1 MLLLGVIMKRVLN
14 LLVTQEKKLRK
25 ASIPWIML
33 FVSTAGQ
40 ASCSKLA
47 KYAGLSQNNLE
58 HIVEKLVKIES
69 RTGKYDVKN
78 HHSGAYGKYQIMP
91 STAKYY
97 AKKLGIPK
105 HLWKKPYNQDKIFR
119 AIMKANIKSLKKRGY
134 KVSAFSLYATH
145 QQGAGGFNAIM
156 KGKKLTKKLEKNLR
170 QNLPNKLRKVK
181 KSQLR
186 YTWIK
191 YWKNRLG

>member
-1 MLLLGVIMKRVLN
+1 MKRVLN
-14 LLVTQEKKLRK
+14 LFLTQEKKLRK

-33 FVSTAGQ
+33 FVSTTSQ

-47 KYAGLSQNNLE
+47 KFAGMSQGNLE
-58 HIVEKLVKIES
+58 HIVDKLVVIES

-78 HHSGAYGKYQIMP
+78 NASGAYGKYQIMP

-97 AKKLGIPK
+97 AKKLDIPR

-134 KVSAFSLYATH
+134 KISAFSLYATH

-156 KGKKLTKKLEKNLR
+156 KGKTLTKKLEKNLR
-170 QNLPNKLRKVK
+170 QNLPSKLRKVK
-181 KSQLR
+181 KSKLR
-186 YTWIK
+186 VTWIN
-191 YWKNRLG
+191 YWKNKLT

>member
-1 MLLLGVIMKRVLN
+1 MKR
-14 LLVTQEKKLRK
+14 LLRILEVPKKKFRK
-25 ASIPWIML
+25 FSMPLFML
-33 FVSTAGQ
+33 FVSSTAQ

-47 KYAGLSQNNLE
+47 KIAGMKQKALNQ
-58 HIVEKLVKIES
+58 IIEKLVHIES
-69 RTGKYDVKN
+69 TSGKYTVKN
-78 HHSGAYGKYQIMP
+78 NHSGAYGRYQIMP
-91 STAKYY
+91 STAKFY

-105 HLWKKPYNQDKIFR
+105 KLWKKPYNQDKIFK
-119 AIMKANIKSLKKRGY
+119 AIMKDNIKSLKRHGHQI
-134 KVSAFSLYATH
+134 SAFSLYATH

-170 QNLPNKLRKVK
+170 QNLPGKLGKVK

-186 YTWIK
+186 VTWIN